1 MMTVEQLA
9 KATGATQANAQRF
22 LKPLLAAMERFQ
34 INTPVRQA
42 AFLATVSVESARL
55 TTTEEGLYYRDA
67 HRLAR
72 IYPRAFKTPA
82 EASKYVANPK
92 GLGQL
97 LYQGYWG
104 RGLIQLTWKDNYKK
118 AGDALGFDYVKNPDL
133 VAQPAHA
140 ALTAAWYWQTN
151 GCNEA
156 ADKEDMRAV
165 TRLVNGPALM
175 HLDDRI
181 AQFKVAEGV
190 FA

>member
-1 MMTVEQLA
+1 MNVEQLA
-9 KATGATQANAQRF
+9 AATGATIANAQRF

-34 INTPVRQA
+34 INTPVRRA

-92 GLGQL
+92 ELGQL

-133 VAQPAHA
+133 VAQPVHA

-181 AQFKVAEGV
+181 AQFKVAKGV